1 MNVLLLNGSPRKNGN
16 TARAL
21 RAIEDGLKQHHSV
34 ESLNVYDFSFRP
46 CRTCDACKRNGGKCI
61 QADDTVG
68 IINKITDADLVIFGS
83 PVYWWGISAQLKDV
97 VDKFYSR
104 DTESAD
110 GKTPTLRTKKKI
122 GVVACGAETIDDI
135 EYRLISDQFHCIAKF
150 LGWEVVL
157 DESISAAA
165 ADDLAKD
172 TARLA
177 ELTAAAAKL

>member
-1 MNVLLLNGSPRKNGN
+1 MDVLLLNGSPRKNGN
-16 TARAL
+16 TAHAL
-21 RAIEDGLKQHHSV
+21 RAIEDGLKRHHTV

-46 CRTCDACKRNGGKCI
+46 CRNCDACKRNGGNCI

-122 GVVACGAETIDDI
+122 GIVACGAETVDDI

-177 ELTAAAAKL
+177 ELTATAAKL